1 MRPPLGP
8 LLLLVLPLLAQ
19 AMAVRREIEESVEEV
34 TRRIKL
40 ERESFVVR
48 ENDKLMISCV
58 YEGNDIDLMSDLKW
72 LTAAGNPIDG
82 ESSSSVFTIAI
93 HERGTGFKKKT
104 LHFTEVKPRD
114 AGNYTCE
121 AANVE
126 GKVFSRQVTVHVID
140 KIEWESNE
148 ERVGGLV
155 GEPLTI
161 DCGAKASP
169 EPQIQ
174 ITSDGGEPLDDHLFT
189 IAGSEISVSSLTK
202 EYNGL
207 KINCVALQ
215 ILDDLDTTSTAQRTV
230 AIDVWYTPEFEKE
243 TIVRHT
249 ILERTAM
256 LPCNV
261 TGSNPPA
268 RHFNFFRNNQ
278 LLTDEKKYQ
287 QVMDVVENAAY
298 LKVFDVEA
306 EDLGEYHCE
315 VNNGRAKATQVI
327 HLKQA
332 NPPEELKVILESV
345 KKHGIVWRVVTN
357 EHDLLPVEKIEIQAL
372 RRESLDEEKDK
383 GEEDEEKIW
392 HAKANTFQRSIVD
405 SGLYDVGGLRA
416 DSEYVFRFRAESE
429 AGYGPRI
436 TLTAITNEEANT
448 EAPTAA
454 SSPATVLLALLA
466 ALIPLLM

>member
-1 MRPPLGP
+1 Q
-8 LLLLVLPLLAQ
+8 LLVVLA
-19 AMAVRREIEESVEEV
+19 AAKSIRRDADESVDEV

-48 ENDKLMISCV
+48 ENDKLMVSCV
-58 YEGNDIDLMSDLKW
+58 YEGNDIAEMADLKW
-72 LTAAGNPIDG
+72 LTASGNPIDG

-93 HERGTGFKKKT
+93 HERETHFKKKT
-104 LHFTEVKPRD
+104 LHFTEVKQRD

-121 AANVE
+121 AKNVD
-126 GKVFSRQVTVHVID
+126 GKTFSRHVTVHVID
-140 KIEWESNE
+140 KIEWASNE

-161 DCGAKASP
+161 DCGASASP

-174 ITSDGGEPLDDHLFT
+174 ITSDGGEPLDDHMFT
-189 IAGSEISVSSLTK
+189 IAGNEISVSSLTK

-230 AIDVWYTPEFEKE
+230 TIDVWFTPEFEKE
-243 TIVRHT
+243 KIDRHT
-249 ILERTAM
+249 ILERTAI

-261 TGSNPPA
+261 TESNPPA

-278 LLTDEKKYQ
+278 LLTDQKKYQ

-298 LKVFDVEA
+298 LKVFDVQA

-327 HLKQA
+327 NLKEA
-332 NPPEELKVILESV
+332 NPPEELKVSLEAV
-345 KKHGIVWRVVTN
+345 KLHGIIWRVETN
-357 EHDLLPVEKIEIQAL
+357 ANDILPVEKIEIQAI
-372 RRESLDEEKDK
+372 RKEALDAELEK
-383 GEEDEEKIW
+383 GEEEDEEKIW
-392 HAKANTFQRSIVD
+392 HAHGSTHHRTIAD
-405 SGLYDVGGLRA
+405 SGLYDVGGLRG
-416 DSEYVFRFRAESE
+416 DTEYVFRFRAESE

-436 TLTAITNEEANT
+436 TLVASTNEEANT
-448 EAPTAA
+448 PAPTAGT
-454 SSPATVLLALLA
+454 SSISILA
-466 ALIPLLM
+466 ALLSSLIVLLI

>member
-1 MRPPLGP
+1 IAD
-8 LLLLVLPLLAQ
+8 VD
-19 AMAVRREIEESVEEV
+19 ESVEEV
-34 TRRIKL
+34 TKRIKL

-58 YEGNDIDLMSDLKW
+58 YEGNDIQEMADLKW
-72 LTAAGNPIDG
+72 LTATGNPIDG

-93 HERGTGFKKKT
+93 HERETHYKKKT

-121 AANVE
+121 AKNVD

-140 KIEWESNE
+140 KIEWSSNE

-155 GEPLTI
+155 GEPLTV

-174 ITSDGGEPLDDHLFT
+174 ITSDGGEPLDDHMFT

-202 EYNGL
+202 DYNGL

-230 AIDVWYTPEFEKE
+230 AIDVWFTPEFEKE
-243 TIVRHT
+243 KIDRHT
-249 ILERTAM
+249 ILERTAI

-261 TGSNPPA
+261 TESNPPA

-298 LKVFDVEA
+298 LKVFDVQP

-315 VNNGRAKATQVI
+315 VNNGRAKATQI
-327 HLKQA
+327 INLKEA
-332 NPPEELKVILESV
+332 NPPEELKVAIGPV
-345 KKHGIVWRVVTN
+345 KKHGIVWEITTN
-357 EHDLLPVEKIEIQAL
+357 PNDKLPVEKIEIQAI
-372 RRESLDEEKDK
+372 REEILLEEKER

-392 HAKANTFQRSIVD
+392 HAKASTFHRSIVD
-405 SGLYDVGGLRA
+405 SGLYDVGSLRA
-416 DSEYVFRFRAESE
+416 DTKYVFRFRAESE

-436 TLTAITNEEANT
+436 TISAVTNEEAN
-448 EAPTAA
+448 EKPAPDS
-454 SSPATVLLALLA
+454 SSPFTLTLALLA
-466 ALIPLLM
+466 TLIPLLI